1 MLQSIRRK
9 SPKLYLF
16 RPVDDL
22 HRLIHT
28 NTFSASLN
36 SHRRHN
42 ALGYGPGMFE
52 MIGAG
57 GQLGSVAPEIEEF
70 VLKVYRERKGG
81 GTGCIYIDSST

>member
-22 HRLIHT
+22 HRLIQT
-28 NTFSASLN
+28 STFSASLN
-36 SHRRHN
+36 SHRRQN

-70 VLKVYRERKGG
+70 VLKASGMQNEVQ
-81 GTGCIYIDSST
+81 CIHINIFTH